1 MPVNLVVDEARVDE
15 LVSGG
20 GLKADTIRRK
30 QRVLESFETFLKSR
44 DTDFETALG
53 SKTIESH
60 LSAYFKSYCVQV

>member
-1 MPVNLVVDEARVDE
+1 MPANLVVDEARVDE

-44 DTDFETALG
+44 STDFVTALG

-60 LSAYFKSYCVQV
+60 LSAYFESYCVQV